1 VTTVKNGKCSVKKHG
16 LGDACNLHCTAIPRY
31 NAVRLA
37 LIRYYPAIAFQPF
50 LGVTRFPPYVP
61 LFVST
66 FSTFKLKLSHYTP
79 WRRLGEKRY
88 SSYSFSTPALD
99 GGEWSTSRPGRA
111 LAPGERTPGTH
122 CTEPVWTQRLEEKS
136 SRLCRGSNF
145 NCLVVQ
151 PAARQYTDWATRL
164 TLKVDSHLTT
174 RRQTT
179 LSFKCFLMLS
189 L

>member
-37 LIRYYPAIAFQPF
+37 PIRYYPAIAFQPF
-50 LGVTRFPPYVP
+50 LGVARFPPYVT

-79 WRRLGEKRY
+79 WRRLGERRY

-111 LAPGERTPGTH
+111 LAPEERTPGTH
-122 CTEPVWTQRLEEKS
+122 CTGGWVVPRAGLDTEARRKILTPLPGIELQLP
-136 SRLCRGSNF
+136 GS
-145 NCLVVQ
+145 
-151 PAARQYTDWATRL
+151 PARSQ
-164 TLKVDSHLTT
+164 TLYW
-174 RRQTT
+174 
-179 LSFKCFLMLS
+179 LSYPEHS
-189 L
+189 